1 MRCFLRGL
9 LFLLMMF
16 PLMASPIE
24 ATFVGVNGT
33 VAFGY
38 YVGPYYGKL
47 GQQSVV
53 FDCVDFANEVYFGQQ
68 WAVNLSPIDT
78 QSDLVNTRYGAL
90 ENALQ
95 LYQEAAWLTEQ
106 YSLNPESAYG
116 DIQATIWQL
125 FDQYAP
131 PPSTGYWLNLAQ
143 ANYAIAN
150 YNNFFVVTNV
160 GPVNPTGQ
168 VQEFLTVLDPAM
180 SIYPAAQIGPMV
192 GTDQVDT
199 TDVIQTP
206 EPELMG
212 SLGLGLIGLGVLIR
226 AWRNRRKGGQ
236 GPPPHT

>member
-1 MRCFLRGL
+1 MNCFLPGFLIL
-9 LFLLMMF
+9 LTVL
-16 PLMASPIE
+16 PVMASPIE

-33 VAFGY
+33 TAFGY

-78 QSDLVNTRYGAL
+78 QTDLAATRYGAR

-106 YSLNPESAYG
+106 YSLNPASVYG

-131 PPSTGYWLNLAQ
+131 TPATPYWLNLAK
-143 ANYAIAN
+143 ANYASGN

-168 VQEFLTVLDPAM
+168 VQEFLTMLDPAM
-180 SIYPAAQIGPMV
+180 SIYPAKQIDAMA
-192 GTDQVDT
+192 GTVNN
-199 TDVIQTP
+199 TDVLQTP
-206 EPELMG
+206 EPEFMG
-212 SLGLGLIGLGVLIR
+212 FVGLGLLGFGASIR
-226 AWRNRRKGGQ
+226 HWRNRRKGVQ
-236 GPPPHT
+236 RPPPQT